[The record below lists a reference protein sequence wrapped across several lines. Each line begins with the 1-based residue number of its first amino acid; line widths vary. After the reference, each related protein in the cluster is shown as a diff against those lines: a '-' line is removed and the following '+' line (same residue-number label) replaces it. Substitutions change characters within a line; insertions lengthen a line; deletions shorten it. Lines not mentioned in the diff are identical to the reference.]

1 MTEKKIDPFL
11 TALANALRRHRHVQR
26 LSQEELAHRAGR
38 SMRYVSLLES
48 GKHQPTLDTLNRIS
62 KALDLP
68 LSQLIAE
75 AEDAIAENGA
85 LDERSAP

>member
-1 MTEKKIDPFL
+1 MKLKKHDPL
-11 TALANALRRHRHVQR
+11 LSALAKVLRQHRHSQS
-26 LSQEELAHRAGR
+26 LSQEEVAHRAGR

-62 KALDLP
+62 GALGIT

-75 AEDAIAENGA
+75 AEKQS
-85 LDERSAP
+85 LQ